1 MKGWKT
7 INTQMTPNT
16 LKQKWANAARLACVL
31 AVSAARLAVIVVPM
45 FSPNTSAA
53 PSSRL
58 IQPLAHIINVIAMV
72 AAEGL
77 HNHGQYCTDEQEQNN
92 GKESHIRVVLYEGK
106 HFRIG
111 IQVGGVCFQI
121 REPHEKERKT
131 KNEFTDGFAVAFSE
145 KMSGRAMAKRG
156 RAKAAIST
164 LNPKN

>member
-1 MKGWKT
+1 
-7 INTQMTPNT
+7 MTPNT
-16 LKQKWANAARLACVL
+16 LKTKWANAARLACVL

-53 PSSRL
+53 PSCR
-58 IQPLAHIINVIAMV
+58 
-72 AAEGL
+72 GL

-131 KNEFTDGFAVAFSE
+131 KNEFTDGLAVAFSRKDE
-145 KMSGRAMAKRG
+145 REGNG
-156 RAKAAIST
+156 
-164 LNPKN
+164 